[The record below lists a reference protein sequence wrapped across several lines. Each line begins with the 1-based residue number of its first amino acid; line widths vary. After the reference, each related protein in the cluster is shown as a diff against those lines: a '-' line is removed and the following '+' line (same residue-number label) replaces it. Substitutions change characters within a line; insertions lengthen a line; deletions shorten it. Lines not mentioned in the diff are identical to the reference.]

1 MSTLM
6 ELAHKYDTGA
16 FEHLVGDVEIP
27 VLTGPQRQG
36 DVFISP
42 TKAGQVAGLKPIP
55 AEGYPVVRGENGGN
69 THLLLAEGDVQF
81 APAEQNGQR
90 LGTLVVGEGSVAHLT
105 HPEHGFQ
112 SIGTGFYI
120 IKRQREQADIERMIA
135 D

>member
-6 ELAHKYDTGA
+6 ELAQKFDTGA
-16 FEHLVGDVEIP
+16 FEHLVGEVEIP
-27 VLTGPQRQG
+27 VCTGAQRQG

-42 TKAGQVAGLKPIP
+42 TRAGQVAGLKPIP

-90 LGTLVVGEGSVAHLT
+90 LGTLVVGTGGKAYVT

-112 SIGTGFYI
+112 AIGEGFYI
-120 IKRQREQADIERMIA
+120 IKRQREQAEIERMIA